1 MALKYQQSN
10 GASAPRAITNANY
23 NDNDMSIHWWGG
35 ISSFWT
41 LDIYDLLMLYVRQ
54 TQKKQKEM
62 VYMWCYSVEKVLNI
76 KLSEDIESQSLS
88 VSIVHQMI
96 VMTSSIRVRTT
107 VKTIHL
113 SFLVLKTVLTC
124 AVW

>member
-1 MALKYQQSN
+1 
-10 GASAPRAITNANY
+10 
-23 NDNDMSIHWWGG
+23 
-35 ISSFWT
+35 
-41 LDIYDLLMLYVRQ
+41 MLFCE
-54 TQKKQKEM
+54 K
-62 VYMWCYSVEKVLNI
+62 KVLNI

-124 AVW
+124 AVY